1 MNKLVFIAG
10 LACIFTM
17 CSSFNK
23 RNVPGEDTSVAM
35 LLGQGLNTVDGS
47 IKGFCVELG
56 ELQTQSSQSAG
67 QYTEFRMLEITSES
81 ALRENL
87 NISAAGVLKSSVFFK
102 LDSRFRFARSVN
114 KNKMSRYLL
123 VHARVANQIELAS
136 NFKFKQSA
144 TDLLKSGHTEEFVTF
159 CGNEFAYGRRTGG
172 ELFALFEFEFHTRK
186 QERKFDLA
194 IKASGMSAL
203 GWQATANINNNT
215 NYFAN
220 FGRSQVKIFSLGGVG
235 QLPKVNSI
243 AEFGKE
249 FEKFIA
255 ALKKRS
261 VTLEIITKDYSG
273 VEPINLTV
281 KPKFL
286 LRQDQIVQQLARNRD
301 YAVELLNTITY
312 IKRNLQDYEDVTV
325 EYLDQKELEVKAFI
339 NTNNLHVIACF
350 EDVFKGCQVPEIV
363 MPTLTVPQKKP
374 QQSDN
379 NDCKVVKMVD
389 CQLHDQHVCLLYS
402 LRVANSCAEQGDNKD
417 TDRNKTPKSTSLRDK
432 RHKERNTQ

>member
-1 MNKLVFIAG
+1 MNKQYLVLI
-10 LACIFTM
+10 ACIFTM
-17 CSSFNK
+17 CSSNNQH
-23 RNVPGEDTSVAM
+23 NVPGEDTSVAL

-56 ELQTQSSQSAG
+56 ELKTQSSQSAG

-81 ALRENL
+81 SLRENL

-136 NFKFKQSA
+136 NFNFKQSA
-144 TDLLKSGHTEEFVTF
+144 TDLLKSGHTEEFIGF

-172 ELFALFEFEFHTRK
+172 ELFALFEFEFSTRE

-194 IKASGMSAL
+194 IKSSGMGSL
-203 GWQATANINNNT
+203 GWQAAADLDNNT

-220 FGRSQVKIFSLGGVG
+220 FSRSQVKIFSLGGMG
-235 QLPKVNSI
+235 KLPRVNSI
-243 AEFGKE
+243 TEFGEE

-273 VEPINLTV
+273 VEPIDLTV
-281 KPKFL
+281 KPRFL

-301 YAVELLNTITY
+301 QAVEMLNTVTY
-312 IKRNLQDYEDVTV
+312 VKRNLQNYEEVSVD
-325 EYLDQKELEVKAFI
+325 YLDQKELEIKAFI
-339 NTNNLHVIACF
+339 NANNQHVIACF
-350 EDVFKGCQVPEIV
+350 EDVFKGCHVPELV
-363 MPTLTVPQKKP
+363 MPTLRMPQKKSSK
-374 QQSDN
+374 QSGQHDCGDN
-379 NDCKVVKMVD
+379 CCKTTKTVV
-389 CQLHDQHVCLLYS
+389 CQLQDKHTCLLHS
-402 LRVANSCAEQGDNKD
+402 LQVESACPEKQ
-417 TDRNKTPKSTSLRDK
+417 TSD
-432 RHKERNTQ
+432 